1 MVQRLFGRRSG
12 PPYWIVKMTFG
23 KYALIFA
30 PVALV
35 MPMPGSAQ
43 SGSAKMDRVVA
54 HMQSVG
60 TMTSTFTQ
68 TDRRG
73 STLSGKLLLKRPGHI
88 RFEYQKGVPLLI
100 VGDGKALTM
109 VDYEVRQVQRW
120 PIRNSPLAALLDPGQ
135 DLRRYGKL
143 VATSTDDVISVEV
156 RDPKRPEFGVITMVF
171 VRQAGAP
178 GGLTLNGW
186 VALDSKNNRTS
197 IRLDNVKYNGNVPNS
212 AFTWKDPRPVRR
224 KS

>member
-12 PPYWIVKMTFG
+12 PPHWIMKMTFG

>member
-1 MVQRLFGRRSG
+1 
-12 PPYWIVKMTFG
+12 MTFG

-35 MPMPGSAQ
+35 MTMPSSAQ
-43 SGSAKMDRVVA
+43 SQSDKMSRVVS
-54 HMQSVG
+54 HMKAVG
-60 TMTSTFTQ
+60 TMTASFTQ
-68 TDRRG
+68 TDRNGG
-73 STLSGKLLLKRPGHI
+73 SLSGKLLLKRPGHV
-88 RFEYQKGVPLLI
+88 RFEYQKGVPMLI

-109 VDYEVRQVQRW
+109 IDYEVKQVQRW

-135 DLRRYGKL
+135 DLARYGKL
-143 VATSTDDVISVEV
+143 VPTSTDEVISVEV
-156 RDPKRPEFGVITMVF
+156 RDAKRPEFGTITMVF
-171 VRQAGAP
+171 VKQPGAP

-197 IRLDNVKYNGNVPNS
+197 VRLGNVKYNGAIANS

>member
-1 MVQRLFGRRSG
+1 
-12 PPYWIVKMTFG
+12 MTFA
-23 KYALIFA
+23 KYALMFA
-30 PVALV
+30 PAALV
-35 MPMPGSAQ
+35 LTMPSSAQ
-43 SGSAKMDRVVA
+43 TGADKMDRVVA
-54 HMQSVG
+54 HMQAVG
-60 TMTSTFTQ
+60 TMTSSFTQ

-73 STLSGKLLLKRPGHI
+73 GTLSGTLSLKRPGHV

-109 VDYEVRQVQRW
+109 IDYEVKQVQRW

-135 DLRRYGKL
+135 DLRRYGK
-143 VATSTDDVISVEV
+143 VVPTSTDDIISVEV

-171 VRQAGAP
+171 IRQPSAP
-178 GGLTLNGW
+178 GGITLSGW

-197 IRLDNVKYNGNVPNS
+197 IRLGNVKYNGNVPNS